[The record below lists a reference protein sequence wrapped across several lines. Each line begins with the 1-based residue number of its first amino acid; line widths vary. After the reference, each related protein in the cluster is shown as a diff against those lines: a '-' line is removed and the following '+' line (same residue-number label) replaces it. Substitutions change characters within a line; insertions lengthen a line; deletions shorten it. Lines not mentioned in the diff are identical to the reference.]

1 MKKTKNTMN
10 QVDIEYLIDL
20 YRFTMT
26 LHRSETDPIAQAFH
40 YLVNEDDI
48 AKITKS
54 QTLFEIK
61 DYFQQVIGINAF
73 QDFYQQKLNK
83 AFVKSHAEWIQK
95 LYQWEGQATLDLAKE
110 LKLRHNYRV
119 DLNDYDDF
127 ELIRFVAEKLI
138 EDRPK
143 YMYYDEFK
151 SEYSNLVNKEMMRFL
166 KKADRDLYAWYNY
179 QDNIESHYVCKS
191 AKRLEMIT
199 DGEILEIEKIID
211 GKHTHISFK
220 GRISEFSNGV
230 QLYFK
235 LR

>member
-10 QVDIEYLIDL
+10 RVDIEYLIDL

-26 LHRSETDPIAQAFH
+26 LHQSNTDPIAQAFH

-48 AKITKS
+48 AKIATS

-61 DYFQQVIGINAF
+61 EYFQQVIGINSF
-73 QDFYQQKLNK
+73 QDYYQQKLNK
-83 AFVKSHAEWIQK
+83 AFVKSHADWIQR
-95 LYQWEGQATLDLAKE
+95 LYQWECQAILDLAEE
-110 LKLRHNYRV
+110 LKLRHNLRV
-119 DLNDYDDF
+119 SLSDFDDF

-143 YMYYDEFK
+143 YMHYDQFK
-151 SEYSNLVNKEMMRFL
+151 SEYSTLVIKAMVDFL
-166 KKADRDLYAWYNY
+166 NKADRDLYAWYNY
-179 QDNIESHYVCKS
+179 QDNIQSHYVCKS

-199 DGEILEIEKIID
+199 EGEILEIEKIID

-220 GRISEFSNGV
+220 GRISDFSNGI
-230 QLYFK
+230 QLYLK